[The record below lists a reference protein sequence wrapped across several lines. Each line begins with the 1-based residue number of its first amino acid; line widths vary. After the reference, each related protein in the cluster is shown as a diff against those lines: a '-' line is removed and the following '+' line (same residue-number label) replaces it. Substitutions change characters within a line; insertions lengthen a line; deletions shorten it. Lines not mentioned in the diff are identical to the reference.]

1 MNPFQYAKNKIFLAP
16 LAGITDLAFRQ
27 VAAEQGA
34 GLTYTEMVSAK
45 GLKFQN
51 RRTFELL
58 EISQA
63 EGKAAVQLFGREPE
77 IIADTAAMLEQRM
90 GEKVA
95 LFDINMG
102 CPAPKIVNNGEGS
115 ALMQEPKLAGEIIS
129 GLKRAVS
136 LPVTAKFRK
145 GFASDTC
152 VSFAKTLEEAG
163 ADGIA
168 VHGRLREQYYEGR
181 ADWDAIAAVK
191 AAVKIP
197 VIANGDIFVPEDARA
212 ILEHTRADGLMVARG
227 ALGNPFLFSQI
238 QSYLATGSYE
248 TPGLWEKA
256 QVALHQA
263 ELAIRQKGEEIAMKE
278 FRKHAAWYTK
288 GLPGAARLRRS
299 ATTICKFD
307 DLRAF
312 FDSLLESAGER

>member
-1 MNPFQYAKNKIFLAP
+1 M
-16 LAGITDLAFRQ
+16 
-27 VAAEQGA
+27 
-34 GLTYTEMVSAK
+34 
-45 GLKFQN
+45 
-51 RRTFELL
+51 
-58 EISQA
+58 
-63 EGKAAVQLFGREPE
+63 
-77 IIADTAAMLEQRM
+77 
-90 GEKVA
+90 
-95 LFDINMG
+95 
-102 CPAPKIVNNGEGS
+102 
-115 ALMQEPKLAGEIIS
+115 
-129 GLKRAVS
+129 S

-227 ALGNPFLFSQI
+227 ALGNPFLFPRFKAIWPQVVMRRR
-238 QSYLATGSYE
+238 GF
-248 TPGLWEKA
+248 GKKA

-263 ELAIRQKGEEIAMKE
+263 ELAIRQKGRGNCDE
-278 FRKHAAWYTK
+278 
-288 GLPGAARLRRS
+288 GVS
-299 ATTICKFD
+299 
-307 DLRAF
+307 
-312 FDSLLESAGER
+312 